1 MKLIYNVL
9 LINIIYIVKQ
19 TLQLDIFYHPSFIQT
34 MESAQVKIMNT
45 ADKTYKTKCYVVT
58 ENDKTLDPIKEYNAN
73 IIFGKDDIHIVK
85 DKQTIKNM
93 TYYEYIVN

>member
-9 LINIIYIVKQ
+9 LITFINIVKE
-19 TLQLDIFYHPSFIQT
+19 TFQLDIFYHPSFIQT
-34 MESAQVKIMNT
+34 MENAQVNIMNT

-58 ENDKTLDPIKEYNAN
+58 ENDKPLDPVKQYNAN

-85 DKQTIKNM
+85 EKQTIKNM
-93 TYYEYIVN
+93 TYYEYIVY